1 VSQYPDNYRLRM
13 FYAIILGD
21 TEHVSDEAEKEFLH
35 AIRIA
40 VDLDKE
46 VFQVGLMKMSVII
59 LV

>member
-1 VSQYPDNYRLRM
+1 M

-21 TEHVSDEAEKEFLH
+21 IEQESNDAEKEFLH

-46 VFQVGLMKMSVII
+46 VFLG
-59 LV
+59 